1 MPPQTSSKNFA
12 KTDLLYWYGTE
23 RLMCKTDW
31 DDMVALEEYDFEK
44 NGFTLNEII
53 NESKDIAWKQGA
65 T

>member
-1 MPPQTSSKNFA
+1 
-12 KTDLLYWYGTE
+12 
-23 RLMCKTDW
+23 MCKIDW